1 MKNYKII
8 YFFFLIASI
17 TSAQNLQLAGI
28 PKPGT
33 IMIGNADNISR
44 ITLDERE
51 LQFDENGTFTF
62 GFDRDAEGNYTL
74 MLEYT
79 NGDIETKILKLEK
92 RDYKIQRINNLAS
105 KYVSPPKSELP
116 RIQRERKMML
126 EARSEIGKI
135 DSAFF
140 ISGFTIPVTGGRVT
154 GVFGSQRILNGVPK
168 SPHNGYDIAAPRGTP
183 IFAMADGIVRI
194 ARDDFYYNGNF
205 VLLDHGQG
213 LSSVYI
219 HMSKKVVKD
228 GQFVKKGEKIG
239 EIGSTGR
246 ATGDHLHWGVQWF
259 DKRIDPVSLL
269 ELK

>member
-1 MKNYKII
+1 MNC
-8 YFFFLIASI
+8 
-17 TSAQNLQLAGI
+17 SAQNLKLAGI

-33 IMIGNADNISR
+33 VMIGNAKNLSK
-44 ITLDERE
+44 ITLNDRE
-51 LQFDENGTFTF
+51 LQFDKNGTFTF
-62 GFDRDAEGNYTL
+62 GFDRDAEGIYTL
-74 MLEYT
+74 MIEYI
-79 NGDIETKILKLEK
+79 NGDIETKMLKLEM
-92 RDYKIQRINNLAS
+92 REYKIQRINNLAS

-116 RIQRERKMML
+116 RIERESEMMRQ
-126 EARSEIGKI
+126 ARSEIGKI
-135 DSAFF
+135 DSALF
-140 ISGFTIPVTGGRVT
+140 ISGFTIPVKGGRVT

-168 SPHNGYDIAAPRGTP
+168 SPHNGYDIAAPMGTP

-194 ARDDFYYNGNF
+194 AGDDFYYNGNF

-228 GQFVKKGEKIG
+228 GQFVKGGEKIG

-259 DKRIDPVSLL
+259 DERIDPISLL